1 MLIRTT
7 RLGALTLAVHIVCGV
22 SCLRAEESKPHL
34 CTEDAMIVFD
44 ASGSMYGDGWGYA
57 STSRMSRID
66 NAKSAIANVLPTIT
80 RSRRVGLIT
89 FGPGPYNQ
97 CNVKLELGPTSNSAD
112 RIMGIIDALVPAGK
126 TPLTTAVELAANV
139 LDFRVKPGVIVVVT
153 DGEETCGRSPCELGK
168 ELHSEAAQLTIN
180 VIGLRV
186 KGFSWTGEQSIV
198 ETKCLAEQNGGV
210 YIPVETEDELASAF
224 EKTLGCP
231 MISQRDGYQHS
242 NSSAPPHEHVP

>member
-1 MLIRTT
+1 MDISARVT
-7 RLGALTLAVHIVCGV
+7 RLTGIALALLAAC
-22 SCLRAEESKPHL
+22 SASAFSADEAKPAP
-34 CTEDAMIVFD
+34 CKDDAMIVFD

-57 STSRMSRID
+57 STSTMSRID
-66 NAKSAIANVLPTIT
+66 NAKAAIANVLPSIT

-97 CNVKLELGPTSNSAD
+97 CNVKLELKPTPNAAD

-126 TPLTTAVELAANV
+126 TPLTTAVEQAANV
-139 LDFRVKPGVIVVVT
+139 LDFRAKPGVIVVVT

-168 ELHSEAAQLTIN
+168 ELHAEAAQLTIN

-186 KGFSWTGEQSIV
+186 KGFSWTGEQSID
-198 ETKCLAEQNGGV
+198 ESKCLAVENGGT
-210 YIPVETEDELASAF
+210 YISVETEDELASAF

-231 MISQRDGYQHS
+231 MISQ
-242 NSSAPPHEHVP
+242 SATANG

>member
-1 MLIRTT
+1 METLVRVP
-7 RLGALTLAVHIVCGV
+7 RLTAIALTLLVACEASAG
-22 SCLRAEESKPHL
+22 SAEQAKPPR

-44 ASGSMYGDGWGYA
+44 ASGSVYGDGWGYA

-66 NAKSAIANVLPTIT
+66 NAKTAIANVLPTIT

-97 CNVKLELGPTSNSAD
+97 CNVKLDLKPTSNAAD

-126 TPLTTAVELAANV
+126 TPLTTAVEQAANV
-139 LDFRVKPGVIVVVT
+139 LDFREKSGVIVVLT

-168 ELHSEAAQLTIN
+168 KLHAEAAQLTIN

-186 KGFSWTGEQSIV
+186 KGFSWTGEQSIG
-198 ETKCLAEQNGGV
+198 ESKCLAEQNSGT

-224 EKTLGCP
+224 EKTFGCP
-231 MISQRDGYQHS
+231 MISQRDGDKS
-242 NSSAPPHEHVP
+242 GN

>member
-1 MLIRTT
+1 MLVRTT
-7 RLGALTLAVHIVCGV
+7 RLVALILALHIVSGV
-22 SCLRAEESKPHL
+22 SGPRAEETKPHL

-97 CNVKLELGPTSNSAD
+97 CNVKLELKPTSNAAD

-126 TPLTTAVELAANV
+126 TPLTTAVEQAANV
-139 LDFRVKPGVIVVVT
+139 LDFREKPGVVVVLT
-153 DGEETCGRSPCELGK
+153 DGEETCGRSPCEFGK
-168 ELHSEAAQLTIN
+168 DLHAEAAQLTIN

-210 YIPVETEDELASAF
+210 YIPVETQDELASAF
-224 EKTLGCP
+224 EKTLCCP
-231 MISQRDGYQHS
+231 MISQRDGDQS
-242 NSSAPPHEHVP
+242 GN